1 MNADEPT
8 DGVRL
13 SDVAERAGVSVTTAS
28 QSFSGRRP
36 VAAATRE
43 RVWAAA
49 LELGFVPTAVRPTV
63 AVLVRPPEAL
73 RSSTFGTTSFADLAG
88 SIALAALNRGFSVF
102 TAREVGDLVG
112 GVARM
117 DGCVLICP
125 NSDDASLRA
134 LMKSVTPVV
143 SYDPDP
149 GAADFTWWVGADY
162 YHSIG
167 ALLTHLRGRG
177 SRRLAL
183 LLGQTDN
190 MYRRAIIAA
199 SRAFGAEL
207 GAAPRIEVID
217 NARGQD
223 AAREATARLW
233 RAGSPP
239 DAIITSSS
247 IFATGVLRAAEELGV
262 NVPGELRIATATDGP
277 LAEFAATPITALRID
292 THKSAQQVVELLDA
306 RINGGP
312 EPTAGRQVQLELM
325 IRRST
330 W

>member
-1 MNADEPT
+1 MA
-8 DGVRL
+8 
-13 SDVAERAGVSVTTAS
+13 TAS

-49 LELGFVPTAVRPTV
+49 LELGFVPTDVRPTV
-63 AVLVRPPEAL
+63 AILIRPPEAL
-73 RSSTFGTTSFADLAG
+73 RSSTFGTTSFAHLAG

-117 DGCVLICP
+117 DGCVLVYP
-125 NSDDASLRA
+125 NSDDVSLRA
-134 LMKSVTPVV
+134 LVKSVTPVV

-149 GAADFTWWVGADY
+149 GATDFTWWVGADY

-167 ALLTHLRGRG
+167 SLLAHLRDRG

-183 LLGQTDN
+183 LVGQTDN
-190 MYRRAIIAA
+190 MYRRAMIAA
-199 SRAFGAEL
+199 SRVIGAGL
-207 GAAPRIEVID
+207 GETPRIDVID

-223 AAREATARLW
+223 AAAEATARLL
-233 RAGSPP
+233 RSGSPP

-247 IFATGVLRAAEELGV
+247 IFATGVLRAAERLAV
-262 NVPGELRIATATDGP
+262 HVPGELRIATATDGP
-277 LAEFAATPITALRID
+277 LAEFASTPITALRID
-292 THKSAQQVVELLDA
+292 THKSAQQVVELLDV
-306 RINGGP
+306 RIHGGP
-312 EPTAGRQVQLELM
+312 EPNAGRMVQLELM

>member
-1 MNADEPT
+1 MTADGPT

-13 SDVAERAGVSVTTAS
+13 SDVARRAGVSVATAS

-63 AVLVRPPEAL
+63 AILVRPPEAL
-73 RSSTFGTTSFADLAG
+73 RSSTFGTTSFAHLAG
-88 SIALAALNRGFSVF
+88 AIALAGLNRGFSVF

-117 DGCVLICP
+117 DGCVLVCP

-134 LMKSVTPVV
+134 LVKSVTPVV

-149 GAADFTWWVGADY
+149 GAEDFTWWVGADY

-167 ALLTHLRGRG
+167 ALLNHLRERG
-177 SRRLAL
+177 SQRLAL
-183 LLGQTDN
+183 LVGQTDN
-190 MYRRAIIAA
+190 MYRRAMISA
-199 SRAFGAEL
+199 SRAFGAET
-207 GAAPRIEVID
+207 GETPRIDVID

-223 AAREATARLW
+223 AAREATARLL
-233 RAGSPP
+233 RSNGPP
-239 DAIITSSS
+239 DAIITTSS
-247 IFATGVLRAAEELGV
+247 IFATGVLRAAEARGV
-262 NVPGELRIATATDGP
+262 RVPGELRIATATDGP
-277 LAEFAATPITALRID
+277 LAEFASTPITALRID
-292 THKSAQQVVELLDA
+292 THRSAQQVVELLDV
-306 RINGGP
+306 RIHGGP
-312 EPTAGRQVQLELM
+312 EPAAGRMVQLELM